1 MNAGMILSLLGG
13 LGLFLYGINAMGD
26 GLEQAAGPKM
36 KKLLEVLTRNKLL
49 AVLVGALVTGI
60 IQSSSATTV
69 MVVGFVNAGLLNLSR
84 AIGVIM
90 GANIGTTVTSLMLSV
105 EVDFAINPEVPKW
118 CAENGVQL
126 LTYADL

>member
-36 KKLLEVLTRNKLL
+36 KKLLEVLTRNKLM

-60 IQSSSATTV
+60 IQSSSATTG
-69 MVVGFVNAGLLNLSR
+69 MVISSAS
-84 AIGVIM
+84 
-90 GANIGTTVTSLMLSV
+90 SV
-105 EVDFAINPEVPKW
+105 P
-118 CAENGVQL
+118 
-126 LTYADL
+126 